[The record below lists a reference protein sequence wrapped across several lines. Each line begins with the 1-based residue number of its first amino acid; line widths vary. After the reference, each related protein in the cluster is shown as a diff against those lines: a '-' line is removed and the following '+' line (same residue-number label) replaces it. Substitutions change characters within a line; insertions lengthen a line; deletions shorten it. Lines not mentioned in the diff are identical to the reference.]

1 MNKHADEA
9 VKAAKSYDGYAYQE
23 GPRSARSKVHAAPF
37 GTGTPQDRLMNSL
50 YTGIIRE
57 YASFGCVL
65 HPDDLGVDTELTNVP
80 Y

>member
-1 MNKHADEA
+1 MELPGDEMSTKVDEA
-9 VKAAKSYDGYAYQE
+9 AKPYDGYAYQD
-23 GPRSARSKVHAAPF
+23 GPRSARSKAHATPF

-65 HPDDLGVDTELTNVP
+65 HPLIVQGN
-80 Y
+80 